1 MTEILDR
8 CPDCSAAVN
17 ITTRSLVH
25 EATCPLG
32 LAIDRVVDTDRH
44 WFETHPEQGSRIRA
58 ASWAERAE
66 FGLVS
71 GGLTVPG
78 AQLQVVVR
86 RLPGGRSR
94 QFRWVPGSAPAE
106 KGRC

>member
-8 CPDCSAAVN
+8 CPDCAAAVN
-17 ITTRSLVH
+17 IVTRSLVH

-32 LAIDRVVDTDRH
+32 LVIERVIDTDRR
-44 WFETHPEQGSRIRA
+44 WFEMHPEQGSRIRA

-66 FGLVS
+66 FRLLS
-71 GGLTVPG
+71 GGLAVPG

-94 QFRWVPGSAPAE
+94 QFRWVSGSASAQ